1 MTLRFRLLGG
11 SFAVARLDASATIP
25 DWSNRGAFTSVTRTP
40 EELSIVCDD
49 DAVPADVR
57 AERGWRALQLE
68 GPIAFEMTGV
78 AARFTAA
85 LAARAISVFV
95 ISTFDTDYLLVKAT
109 ALDAAIAALRDDGS
123 EVTDAPH
130 AGR

>member
-11 SFAVARLDASATIP
+11 SFAVARLDPSAAIP
-25 DWSNRGAFTSVTRTP
+25 EWSTRGTFTSVTRTA

-49 DAVPADVR
+49 DAVPDDVR

-78 AARFTAA
+78 AARFTSA

-95 ISTFDTDYLLVKAT
+95 ISTFDTDYLLVKTT
-109 ALDAAIAALRDDGS
+109 ALDAAIAALRHDGC
-123 EVTDAPH
+123 EVRDAP
-130 AGR
+130 RSDR